1 MFKNPTLSSKGA
13 PYCAYD
19 SASDVNLL
27 PAREL
32 ANVTGNLTYKINDQ
46 HQLFADA
53 LLSRSVV
60 TQTIQT
66 SPVRRS
72 LVVDSA
78 FTQQKVDP
86 ALILYPS
93 NPVYQSIAVP
103 YLQAQG
109 FSSLIGQPLAITSRV
124 FDFGPRQ
131 SRDVATQSRLVGG
144 ARHRVGPGLRSGV
157 LGQPQQGLGHAAVGL
172 LPAGGVRQDHQR
184 PGQQL
189 ESMGAGRRA
198 DRRAGGQAEGRAVH
212 RQEPRWLVGQ
222 RYLRQQDHRRTVPAG
237 RPRGAVRGRRA
248 GAP

>member
-32 ANVTGNLTYKINDQ
+32 ANVTGNLTVKLNDQ

-93 NPVYQSIAVP
+93 NPV
-103 YLQAQG
+103 
-109 FSSLIGQPLAITSRV
+109 TSRSPCRICRRRV
-124 FDFGPRQ
+124 
-131 SRDVATQSRLVGG
+131 S
-144 ARHRVGPGLRSGV
+144 AR
-157 LGQPQQGLGHAAVGL
+157 
-172 LPAGGVRQDHQR
+172 
-184 PGQQL
+184 
-189 ESMGAGRRA
+189 
-198 DRRAGGQAEGRAVH
+198 
-212 RQEPRWLVGQ
+212 
-222 RYLRQQDHRRTVPAG
+222 
-237 RPRGAVRGRRA
+237 
-248 GAP
+248 